1 MKFTTIS
8 IIFDDEGVLILA
20 GDEAGHAIAHLPL
33 TREAADSLWREI
45 ANELEGEDHRLPV
58 LRVHSGI
65 MAQVLSFPLPQVPSL
80 PLWQA
85 ALEKTRRAAHY
96 RALAS
101 EAAGCSS
108 HSVYDQDA

>member
-8 IIFDDEGVLILA
+8 TIFDDEGVLILA

-45 ANELEGEDHRLPV
+45 ANELEGEDHT
-58 LRVHSGI
+58 
-65 MAQVLSFPLPQVPSL
+65 AQVLSFPLPQVPPL

-85 ALEKTRRAAHY
+85 ALEKSRRAAHY